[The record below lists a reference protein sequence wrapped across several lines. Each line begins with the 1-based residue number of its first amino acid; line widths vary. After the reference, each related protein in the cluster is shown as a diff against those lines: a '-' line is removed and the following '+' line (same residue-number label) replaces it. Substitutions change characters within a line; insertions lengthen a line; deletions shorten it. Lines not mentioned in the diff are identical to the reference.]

1 MRYTKIILRSGDEAM
16 AKKRRKTNKRYGT
29 QVGGIIAIIFAAVL
43 YLYRGGYL
51 DEWVHPQ
58 EGVQISAQT
67 TSDNQLDKKA
77 YAALAKLNFASGDK
91 PIVQVNNGKS
101 TLSSAAWKTEQIDYG
116 NLDHLNRTT
125 TDTAYLSRKNLGKS
139 DGRPSQDWTPTGW
152 HYNHG
157 SVDIYNRG
165 HLIAY
170 TLTFNINQD
179 GQYEQGAE
187 GSSDNPK
194 NLGTQS
200 AYSNQ
205 VLMQI
210 YEGKVRS
217 ALASG
222 KKMIYQVTTVFRG
235 DELMPRGYWLQ
246 GLATDSSVNF
256 NVYIFNVQPGYQFNY
271 ANGSSSR
278 ASGMHVDESDLE
290 N

>member
-1 MRYTKIILRSGDEAM
+1 M
-16 AKKRRKTNKRYGT
+16 AKKRGRTGKHYGG
-29 QVGGIIAIIFAAVL
+29 QLGGIIAIIFAAAL

-51 DEWVHPQ
+51 DEWLSPQ
-58 EGVQISAQT
+58 SGVQISAQT
-67 TSDNQLDKKA
+67 SSDNQVDKTAYTQLSKLD
-77 YAALAKLNFASGDK
+77 FASGDK
-91 PIVQVNNGKS
+91 PVVQVNDGKS
-101 TLSSAAWKTEQIDYG
+101 TLNAGAWSNEKIEYG

-125 TDTAYLSRKNLGKS
+125 TDTAYLSRNNLGKS

-210 YEGKVRS
+210 YEGKVRN
-217 ALASG
+217 ALAAG
-222 KKMIYQVTTVFRG
+222 KKVIYQVTTVFRG

-246 GLATDSSVNF
+246 GLSTDSSVNF
-256 NVYIFNVQPGYQFNY
+256 NAYLFNVQPGYKFNY
-271 ANGSSSR
+271 ASGSSAR
-278 ASGMHVDESDLE
+278 DNNMHVDESDLDD
-290 N
+290 